1 MVTIMTI
8 ASSNASILEIR
19 FSFILFLSPFL
30 RSAADIKSL
39 NCRRNFTPVSRS
51 IKKAGQ
57 MRSTHFNRLAT
68 ARFRCS
74 LQIKTPPCVSP
85 TPVNQ
90 NPYRACFL
98 TQNQHLARLPT
109 SLACQYRLECSG
121 TVSKAPSSQWRDRAG
136 FSPASILAPVGLQA
150 APPENTIRLYSIT
163 QLL

>member
-1 MVTIMTI
+1 
-8 ASSNASILEIR
+8 
-19 FSFILFLSPFL
+19 
-30 RSAADIKSL
+30 
-39 NCRRNFTPVSRS
+39 
-51 IKKAGQ
+51 

-121 TVSKAPSSQWRDRAG
+121 TVSKAPSLQWRDRAG
-136 FSPASILAPVGLQA
+136 FSPASILALS
-150 APPENTIRLYSIT
+150 RT
-163 QLL
+163 QNR

>member
-1 MVTIMTI
+1 
-8 ASSNASILEIR
+8 
-19 FSFILFLSPFL
+19 
-30 RSAADIKSL
+30 
-39 NCRRNFTPVSRS
+39 
-51 IKKAGQ
+51 

-98 TQNQHLARLPT
+98 TQNQRLARLPT

-136 FSPASILAPVGLQA
+136 FTPASILAPVGLKA

>member
-1 MVTIMTI
+1 
-8 ASSNASILEIR
+8 
-19 FSFILFLSPFL
+19 
-30 RSAADIKSL
+30 
-39 NCRRNFTPVSRS
+39 
-51 IKKAGQ
+51 

-136 FSPASILAPVGLQA
+136 FTPASILAPVGLKA

>member
-1 MVTIMTI
+1 
-8 ASSNASILEIR
+8 
-19 FSFILFLSPFL
+19 
-30 RSAADIKSL
+30 
-39 NCRRNFTPVSRS
+39 
-51 IKKAGQ
+51 

-109 SLACQYRLECSG
+109 SLACQYRSECSG

-136 FSPASILAPVGLQA
+136 FTPASILAPVGLQA